1 MWVAA
6 VNKGIKDTSDEMGRT
21 KDKVTDVL
29 SDIQKE
35 AGRAEDQAGDV
46 LGDAQDAAEG
56 VVSGAQDT
64 AEDQTSEG
72 STADQICDSIFG
84 NC

>member
-1 MWVAA
+1 
-6 VNKGIKDTSDEMGRT
+6 
-21 KDKVTDVL
+21 
-29 SDIQKE
+29 
-35 AGRAEDQAGDV
+35 V

-84 NC
+84 DC